1 MASFILESEIV
12 QETKEEARLKLS
24 NEEIKRM
31 RITFGF
37 IFAKAYSENLKKVL
51 LD

>member
-1 MASFILESEIV
+1 MASFILESEV
-12 QETKEEARLKLS
+12 VEKKGKEEFS
-24 NEEIKRM
+24 ISEEEIKR
-31 RITFGF
+31 IKISLGF